1 MQMNPMNQN
10 QYLQNTGYST
20 QNQFGQS
27 YPVYNPYQY
36 QQRMQQYQ
44 QPVQQNYA
52 PSGIPGKVIQTE
64 EAVVANDVPMDGST
78 ALFPMQDMSMILA
91 KSWNGDGT
99 IKTTVYKPILDN
111 KGTNANNLPLEE
123 EKSKIDA
130 LSETTEALVTKIDE
144 LFGKIEQLEQSM
156 TKTTTKSRGSVTK
169 KDGAE

>member
-1 MQMNPMNQN
+1 MNQN

-91 KSWNGDGT
+91 
-99 IKTTVYKPILDN
+99 
-111 KGTNANNLPLEE
+111 
-123 EKSKIDA
+123 
-130 LSETTEALVTKIDE
+130 
-144 LFGKIEQLEQSM
+144 
-156 TKTTTKSRGSVTK
+156 
-169 KDGAE
+169 